1 MRQVLLVDDEAAVA
15 NSLLHGIDWTSLGL
29 TVSGVAMNGLQ
40 ALEYIQKN
48 PVDIVIT
55 DIRMAELDGLSL
67 SQQIYQMN
75 RNIQTIIISGFA
87 EFSYAQ
93 KALSYGVIGY
103 VLKPVE
109 YAELTRYLKLAV
121 HKLDRRRDSG
131 QNGLLDALYQN
142 HAGKL
147 RQLLKAQGLEA
158 GQYYT
163 AASVSGQPL
172 FGADGKVLAVRMGY
186 KRYGY
191 IAASP
196 FVQPVLRNLPDDP
209 GCSGFSFIRNPVPI
223 QKLGPALKRLSV
235 SAFHYFFDPDHKIF
249 PGVRHKARLPYPA
262 LVSAAAE
269 QDAPRLIGLLQKIG
283 ALPPEDLSLN
293 EAWRLYNTLADS
305 EFCGPSVALDD
316 IYSPEHL
323 VFCFGTFQ
331 HMIQTLC
338 TRLEECSSAQPD
350 GKLSNSAFLHMLRFV
365 EQHLSENCSLQL
377 IAREMN
383 MNANYLGQLFKRET
397 GKTYS
402 TYVTELRIERAREL
416 LASGEMSINEI
427 AAALGF
433 NDYFYFLKTF
443 KRVSGC
449 TPKQYRQRQETG
461 GLLDLSAGAE

>member
-1 MRQVLLVDDEAAVA
+1 MRQVLLVDDESAVT
-15 NSLLHGIDWTSLGL
+15 NSLLHGIDWASLGL
-29 TVSGVAMNGLQ
+29 AVAGVAMNGLQ

-67 SQQIYQMN
+67 SQRIYQMN

-93 KALSYGVIGY
+93 KALAYGVIGY
-103 VLKPVE
+103 VLKPIE
-109 YAELTRYLKLAV
+109 YAELTRYLKLAI
-121 HKLDRRRDSG
+121 HKLDHRRDSVE
-131 QNGLLDALYQN
+131 NDLLDALYQN
-142 HAGKL
+142 HAGRL
-147 RQLLKAQGLEA
+147 RQLLRARGLEA
-158 GQYYT
+158 DQYYA
-163 AASVSGQPL
+163 AASVSAQHL
-172 FGADGKVLAVRMGY
+172 FGADGKVFAVRMGY

-191 IAASP
+191 IAAAP
-196 FVQPVLRNLPDDP
+196 FVQPALRALADDP
-209 GCSGFSFIRNPVPI
+209 DCSGFSFIRAPVPV

-235 SAFHYFFDPDHKIF
+235 SAFHYFFDPAQKIF
-249 PGVRHKARLPYPA
+249 TGARRRARLPYPA
-262 LVSAAAE
+262 LVAAAAE
-269 QDAPRLIGLLQKIG
+269 QDAPRLIELLRKIG
-283 ALPPEDLSLN
+283 ALPPEELSLN

-331 HMIQTLC
+331 NMIQTLC
-338 TRLEECSSAQPD
+338 ARLDDCSAAQPD
-350 GKLSNSAFLHMLRFV
+350 GKLSNSAFLHMIRFV
-365 EQHLSENCSLQL
+365 ELHLSENCSLQL

-402 TYVTELRIERAREL
+402 TYVTELRIERAKEL
-416 LASGEMSINEI
+416 LASGELSINEI

-461 GLLDLSAGAE
+461 GLLELSSGEA